1 MTSKEDR
8 KQEKRGAAAHDK
20 VGVRTDRKADE
31 IRSRSAD
38 PGQSS
43 YGGFR
48 NEDPRRQHQADAA
61 SPRKRQR

>member
-1 MTSKEDR
+1 MTSKENR
-8 KQEKRGAAAHDK
+8 KHEKRGPAAHDNP
-20 VGVRTDRKADE
+20 GVRTDRKADE

-48 NEDPRRQHQADAA
+48 NEDPRKQHQANAA

>member
-1 MTSKEDR
+1 MTSKESR
-8 KQEKRGAAAHDK
+8 KHEKRGTAVQDNPGA
-20 VGVRTDRKADE
+20 RTDRKADE

-48 NEDPRRQHQADAA
+48 NEDPRKQHQANAE